1 MPGRKW
7 LAFVLS
13 AGLVWIFCAGLV
25 SPAGQSGSRPD
36 SFNGRTAHALLD
48 QIESGLVAHNRDQ
61 MLAAFDLDKM
71 TDGPLFKQQVTS
83 LFNETVNI
91 RVHFNQIQT
100 SVEEGRG
107 MTTVE
112 FELEAGRT
120 DDRLPP
126 FYKQA
131 QLHFVAE
138 NTTGKWKF
146 TDVQPRTFFS
156 IQP

>member
-13 AGLVWIFCAGLV
+13 AGLGWILCAGLG
-25 SPAGQSGSRPD
+25 SPAGQSGPPQD

-48 QIESGLVAHNRDQ
+48 QIASGLVAHNRNQ
-61 MLAAFDLDKM
+61 MLGAFDLDKM

-83 LFNETVNI
+83 LFNQTVHI

-112 FELEAGRT
+112 LEMEADRS

-126 FYKQA
+126 LYKQA
-131 QLHFVAE
+131 QLHLVAE
-138 NTTGKWKF
+138 NTSGKWKF

>member
-1 MPGRKW
+1 MPRKQR
-7 LAFVLS
+7 LGFAF
-13 AGLVWIFCAGLV
+13 AAALVWILCAGFA
-25 SPAGQSGSRPD
+25 SPAQQSGSQQD
-36 SFNGRTAHALLD
+36 SFSDRTAHALLE
-48 QIESGLVAHNRDQ
+48 QIASGLVAQNRNR
-61 MLAAFDLDKM
+61 MLGAFDLDKM

-83 LFNETVNI
+83 LFSQTVNI
-91 RVHFNQIQT
+91 RVHFDQIQT
-100 SVEEGRG
+100 SVEEGKG

-112 FELEAGRT
+112 FELEAGRI

-138 NTTGKWKF
+138 NTAGKWKF

>member
-1 MPGRKW
+1 MPREQR
-7 LAFVLS
+7 LEVAFA
-13 AGLVWIFCAGLV
+13 AGLVCILCAGFA
-25 SPAGQSGSRPD
+25 SPARQSGSPQG
-36 SFNGRTAHALLD
+36 SFSDRTAHALLE
-48 QIESGLVAHNRDQ
+48 QIASGLVAQNRNQ
-61 MLAAFDLDKM
+61 MLGAFDLDKM

-83 LFNETVNI
+83 LFSQTVNI
-91 RVHFNQIQT
+91 RVHFDQIQT

-107 MTTVE
+107 IATVE

-126 FYKQA
+126 LYKQA

-138 NTTGKWKF
+138 NTGGKWKF